1 MSRDS
6 RSRMVRSAATLIRTH
21 GVTATSFSEVLERS
35 GAPRGSIY
43 HHFPNGKEELA
54 IDAIRWTQD
63 WTLAYQRRC
72 PGNTPEEVLDWFVRL
87 WREVVVG
94 SKATEGCAIVGVA
107 VDTRA
112 DDEELMAAV
121 RGAFDSCVELL
132 TDQYRAAGVPADRAR
147 SIAVTTVAGMEGAV
161 ILCRAERSVRPL
173 EAVAGELR
181 RLVAGPRSRRKPAAK
196 AR

>member
-1 MSRDS
+1 
-6 RSRMVRSAATLIRTH
+6 MVRSAATLIRTH

-54 IDAIRWTQD
+54 IDAIRWTED
-63 WTLAYQRRC
+63 WVLAYQRRC
-72 PGNTPEEVLDWFVRL
+72 PGNSPEEVLDWFVRL

-121 RGAFDSCVELL
+121 RDAFDSCIELL
-132 TDQYRAAGVPADRAR
+132 TDQYRAAGVPTERAR
-147 SIAVTTVAGMEGAV
+147 SMAVTTVAGMEGAV

-181 RLVAGPRSRRKPAAK
+181 RLVAGPWSRPKPAAK
-196 AR
+196 PR